1 MATNQ
6 TEKTLELK
14 VGAFVFV
21 GLAVLAALV
30 VQFGRVGE
38 GFKTYYGLTVRF
50 PDASGLLKGSDVL
63 LAGAKIGRVSDGPR
77 LARSGQGVDVPLRIF
92 DYVKIPAGSKF
103 SVGSSGLLGDRFVAV
118 TMPPGEPTAFI
129 AKNATID
136 GTRETGLDDLT
147 REGGLVMGDLRIAV
161 QNVNTTI
168 SRLNDQALSP
178 ENMQN
183 LKASV
188 EHLNAATAALAES
201 SKKIDGVLEKADA
214 TMGSA
219 KKAADDVQVAI
230 VDARKTIQ
238 AVTQVMQEATHGKG
252 LLATLLTN
260 QELAKDLHA
269 LVSNLR
275 AHGILFYR
283 DSAAKEEARAAAE
296 RNQNTPP
303 RKTGGR

>member
-92 DYVKIPAGSKF
+92 DYVRVPAGSKF

-118 TMPPGEPTAFI
+118 TMPPGEPAAFI
-129 AKNATID
+129 AKNAAIE

-147 REGGLVMGDLRIAV
+147 REGGFLVSDLRGAV
-161 QNVNTTI
+161 QNVNATI
-168 SRLNDQALSP
+168 GRLNDQALSP

-201 SKKIDGVLEKADA
+201 SKKVDGVLEKADA

-219 KKAADDVQVAI
+219 KKAADDVQAAI

-238 AVTQVMQEATHGKG
+238 AASQVMQEATNGKG

-260 QELAKDLHA
+260 QDLAKDLHA

-283 DSAAKEEARAAAE
+283 DSAAKNEARAAAE
-296 RNQNTPP
+296 RNQNTP
-303 RKTGGR
+303 RKSGGR

>member
-14 VGAFVFV
+14 VGVFVIV

-63 LAGAKIGRVSDGPR
+63 LAGAKIGRVSGGPR
-77 LARSGQGVDVPLRIF
+77 LTRSGQGVEVPLRIF
-92 DYVKIPAGSKF
+92 DYVKVPAGSKF

-129 AKNATID
+129 TKDATID
-136 GTRETGLDDLT
+136 GARETGLDDLT
-147 REGGLVMGDLRIAV
+147 REGGFLVNDLRGAV

-188 EHLNAATAALAES
+188 EHLNAATTALAES

-230 VDARKTIQ
+230 ADARKTIQ
-238 AVTQVMQEATHGKG
+238 AATQVMQEATNGKG

-260 QELAKDLHA
+260 QDLAKDLRA
-269 LVSNLR
+269 LVANLR
-275 AHGILFYR
+275 AHGVLFYR
-283 DSAAKEEARAAAE
+283 DSAARNDPRAAAE
-296 RNQNTPP
+296 RSQNTP

>member
-1 MATNQ
+1 MATSQ
-6 TEKTLELK
+6 TDKGLELK
-14 VGAFVFV
+14 VGAFVVV

-77 LARSGQGVDVPLRIF
+77 LARSGQGVEVPLRIF
-92 DYVKIPAGSKF
+92 DYVKIPAGSTF
-103 SVGSSGLLGDRFVAV
+103 TVGSSGLLGDRFVAV
-118 TMPPGEPTAFI
+118 TMPPGKPTAFVE
-129 AKNATID
+129 KNSLIE

-147 REGGLVMGDLRIAV
+147 REGGFLVSDLRGAV

-188 EHLNAATAALAES
+188 EHLNSATAALAES

-219 KKAADDVQVAI
+219 KKAADDIQTAI

-238 AVTQVMQEATHGKG
+238 AATQVMQEATHGKG
-252 LLATLLTN
+252 LLAALLTN
-260 QELAKDLHA
+260 QDLAADLRA
-269 LVSNLR
+269 LIGNLR
-275 AHGILFYR
+275 AHGVLFYR
-283 DSAAKEEARAAAE
+283 DSAAKDEARAPAE
-296 RNQNTPP
+296 RNQKP
-303 RKTGGR
+303 RKSGGR

>member
-14 VGAFVFV
+14 VGAFVFI

-50 PDASGLLKGSDVL
+50 PDASGLLKGSDIL

-103 SVGSSGLLGDRFVAV
+103 TVGSSGLLGDRFVAV
-118 TMPPGEPTAFI
+118 TMPPGEPTEFI
-129 AKNATID
+129 PKNSALV
-136 GTRETGLDDLT
+136 GARETGLDDLT
-147 REGGLVMGDLRIAV
+147 REGGFLVSDLRGAV
-161 QNVNTTI
+161 QNVNATI

-188 EHLNAATAALAES
+188 EHLNTATAALAES
-201 SKKIDGVLEKADA
+201 SKKIEGVLDKADG
-214 TMGSA
+214 TMVSA
-219 KKAADDVQVAI
+219 KKAADDVQLAI

-238 AVTQVMQEATHGKG
+238 AATQVMQEATHGKG

-275 AHGILFYR
+275 AHGVLFYR
-283 DSAAKEEARAAAE
+283 DSAAKAEARAAE
-296 RNQNTPP
+296 RKQDTP
-303 RKTGGR
+303 RKSGGR